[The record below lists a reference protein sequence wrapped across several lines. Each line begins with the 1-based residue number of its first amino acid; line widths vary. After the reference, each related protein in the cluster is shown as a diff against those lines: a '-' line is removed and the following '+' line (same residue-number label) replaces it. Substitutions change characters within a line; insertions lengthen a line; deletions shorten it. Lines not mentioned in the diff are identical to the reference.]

1 MPSTAQIDRMQRDW
15 SPLVIVGAPRTGT
28 NLLRDLLTQ
37 LPGYGTWPCDEI
49 NYIWRHGNATH
60 PNDEFGRE
68 LARPGVKRF
77 IRRAFGRIASA
88 EGARTVVEKTC
99 ANSLRIGFVDE
110 ILPEAKF
117 VFLVRDG
124 RDVVA
129 SSIERWR
136 APLEFRYLYK
146 KAKYV
151 PVSDLPYYAFRY
163 VSSRFFK
170 LFSSEKRLATWGPR
184 FDGME
189 EFLQTRTLAE
199 ICAHQWKRCT
209 EKAEAELA
217 EIDTARVHRVKYEDI
232 IRQPA
237 RELEKTARFLN
248 VALSENQADHLTARV
263 RNTSVGRWRQALD
276 AETLKRLEPIWGSAL
291 ERNGYV

>member
-1 MPSTAQIDRMQRDW
+1 
-15 SPLVIVGAPRTGT
+15 
-28 NLLRDLLTQ
+28 

-60 PNDEFGRE
+60 ANDEFSRE

-77 IRRAFGRIASA
+77 IRAAFARVAIAQ
-88 EGARTVVEKTC
+88 GARTVVEKTC

-110 ILPEAKF
+110 ILPETKF
-117 VFLVRDG
+117 IFLVRDG

-136 APLEFRYLYK
+136 APLELRYLYK
-146 KAKYV
+146 KAKFV

-163 VSSRFFK
+163 LSNRFAK

-189 EFLQTRTLAE
+189 ELVRTKTLAE
-199 ICAHQWKRCT
+199 VCARQWTRCT
-209 EKAEAELA
+209 EKAEEEFAK
-217 EIDTARVHRVKYEDI
+217 IDAARVHRLRYEDVV
-232 IRQPA
+232 RQPA
-237 RELEKTARFLN
+237 RALQETARFLN
-248 VALSENQADHLTARV
+248 VVLSEKQADQLTASV
-263 RNTSVGRWRQALD
+263 RKTSVGRWQQALD
-276 AETLKRLEPIWGSAL
+276 AGTQQRLEPIL
-291 ERNGYV
+291 ESTLKRHGYV